1 MKSIKNPLIKVQEF
15 GQSVWLDY
23 IRRDMLV
30 SGELQQ
36 LVDEDGLRGVT
47 SNPDIF
53 YKAMA
58 GSDDYT
64 SAIDSLALEGK
75 TEIEIYESLAFADI
89 QATADVF
96 RPLYDSS
103 DGRYGFVSLEVSP
116 NLARRTRETIEQ
128 ARNYWQAVHR
138 PNVFIKV
145 PATREGLPAIRQLI
159 GEGININVTLLFGL
173 DRYREVAEA
182 YIAGLEDRLGRGQS
196 VARVTSV
203 ASFFLSRIDVLVD
216 PMLERVAKEGGEKG
230 RIAEFLRGEVAIA
243 SAKIAY
249 QMYKEI
255 FSTDR
260 FQKLSAHG
268 ARPQQVLWASTSTK
282 TPEYSDVKYV
292 EALIG
297 PDTVNTV
304 PMETL
309 NAYRDHGDPAP
320 RLEENMGKARRVLD
334 QLSQVGIELKE
345 VTQQLVE
352 EGIEKFNNP
361 FDKLMEEL
369 KRKRTAVLQAL
380 PKEQKIEAHGYSEK

>member
-1 MKSIKNPLIKVQEF
+1 MESTKNPLVKVQEF
-15 GQSVWLDY
+15 GQSIWLDY

-30 SGELQQ
+30 SGELRQ

-53 YKAMA
+53 YRAIA

-64 SAIDSLALEGK
+64 SAINSLALEGR
-75 TEIEIYESLAFADI
+75 TEIEIYEALAFADI
-89 QATADVF
+89 QETADVF
-96 RPLYDSS
+96 RPVYDSS

-116 NLARRTRETIEQ
+116 HLASKTQETIEQ
-128 ARNYWQAVHR
+128 ARNYWQAVDR
-138 PNVFIKV
+138 PNAFIKV

-173 DRYREVAEA
+173 DRYREVVEA
-182 YIAGLEDRLGRGQS
+182 YISGLEDRLGRGQS
-196 VARVTSV
+196 VVRVTSV

-216 PMLERVAKEGGEKG
+216 PKLEQAANEGGEKG
-230 RIAEFLRGEVAIA
+230 RIAASLRGEVAVA

-260 FQKLSAHG
+260 FQKLFAHG

-282 TPEYSDVKYV
+282 NPGYSDVKYV

-309 NAYRDHGDPAP
+309 RAYRDHGDPAP
-320 RLEENMGKARRVLD
+320 RLEENVGKAREVLD
-334 QLSQVGIELKE
+334 QLSHVGIELKE

-361 FDKLMEEL
+361 FDKLMTEL
-369 KRKRTAVLQAL
+369 KRKRTAALQAR
-380 PKEQKIEAHGYSEK
+380 HEK